1 MKDTFVRNLDINK
14 KNFIWNIIGTTF
26 NAFNSLFFMII
37 ATRINGVSD
46 AGIFTFAFS
55 TAALFQ
61 IIGVYSGRIYQITD
75 NTKATN
81 EDYLVNKVITCVIM
95 FVVSILFI
103 LLRGYTGKKM
113 LVILILCIYRTL
125 EAFSEVIYAYFQKNY
140 ELYKVGMSLVLKNVL
155 GLIVFLTINIFT
167 RNLIYSTLGL
177 VLNYI
182 LIMLSYDFKIFRNNF
197 IKLRNINLNNQK
209 KIFSLGFSTFLLSFL
224 LMYIVNIPRY
234 VIDFKMSD
242 ASSSIFGILIMPAS
256 VVVLIAQFILHPFLM
271 KINDFLIH
279 KDYKNL
285 KKNVMNIC
293 LVTSAFGIF
302 ATFIAYLIGIPILEF
317 IYGISLKKYLM
328 ALIVVLIGATLYG
341 VVSILSNIL
350 VAMRIASKQIII
362 SFVVSIFS
370 LFISICFIN
379 SLGVNGA
386 CYGYTITMLLDIIL
400 YIVLFAI
407 TEKKLEKGKIKN
419 D

>member
-1 MKDTFVRNLDINK
+1 MRNKSNVKKD
-14 KNFIWNIIGTTF
+14 FIFNTMGTGI

-81 EDYLVNKVITCVIM
+81 EDYLVNKVITCAIM

-140 ELYKVGMSLVLKNVL
+140 ELYKVGISLVLKNVL
-155 GLIVFLTINIFT
+155 GLIVFLIINIFT

-242 ASSSIFGILIMPAS
+242 TSSSIFGILIMPAS

-285 KKNVMNIC
+285 KKTVMNIC
-293 LVTSAFGIF
+293 LVTLAFGIF

-362 SFVVSIFS
+362 NFIVSIFS
-370 LFISICFIN
+370 LFISIYFIN

>member
-1 MKDTFVRNLDINK
+1 MRNKSNVKKD
-14 KNFIWNIIGTTF
+14 FIFNTIGTGI

-140 ELYKVGMSLVLKNVL
+140 ELYKVGISLVLKNVL

-407 TEKKLEKGKIKN
+407 TEKKIRERKN
-419 D
+419 KK

>member
-1 MKDTFVRNLDINK
+1 MRNKSNVKKD
-14 KNFIWNIIGTTF
+14 FIFNTIGTGI

-75 NTKATN
+75 NTKATD

-140 ELYKVGMSLVLKNVL
+140 ELYKVGISLVLKNVL

>member
-1 MKDTFVRNLDINK
+1 MRNKSNVKKD
-14 KNFIWNIIGTTF
+14 FIFNTIGTGI

-140 ELYKVGMSLVLKNVL
+140 ELYKVGISLVLKNVL

-379 SLGVNGA
+379 YLGVNGA

>member
-1 MKDTFVRNLDINK
+1 MRNKSNVKKD
-14 KNFIWNIIGTTF
+14 FIFNTIGTGI

-140 ELYKVGMSLVLKNVL
+140 ELYKVGISLVLKNVL

-293 LVTSAFGIF
+293 LVTSVFGIF

>member
-1 MKDTFVRNLDINK
+1 MRNKSNVKKD
-14 KNFIWNIIGTTF
+14 FIFNTIGTGI

-37 ATRINGVSD
+37 ATRINGISD

-75 NTKATN
+75 NTKTTN

-140 ELYKVGMSLVLKNVL
+140 ELYKVGISLVLKNVL

-370 LFISICFIN
+370 LFISIYFIN

-400 YIVLFAI
+400 YIVLFAT

>member
-1 MKDTFVRNLDINK
+1 MRNKSNVKKD
-14 KNFIWNIIGTTF
+14 FIFNTIGTGI

-37 ATRINGVSD
+37 ATRINGISD

-75 NTKATN
+75 NTKTTN

-140 ELYKVGMSLVLKNVL
+140 ELYKVGISLVLKNVL

-370 LFISICFIN
+370 LFISIYFIN

>member
-1 MKDTFVRNLDINK
+1 MRNKSNVKKD
-14 KNFIWNIIGTTF
+14 FIFNTIGTGI
-26 NAFNSLFFMII
+26 NAFNSLFFMIM

-140 ELYKVGMSLVLKNVL
+140 ELYKVGISLVLKNVL

>member
-1 MKDTFVRNLDINK
+1 MRNKSNVKKD
-14 KNFIWNIIGTTF
+14 FIFNTIGTGI

-37 ATRINGVSD
+37 ATRINGISD

-75 NTKATN
+75 NTKTTN

-103 LLRGYTGKKM
+103 LLRWYTGKKM

-140 ELYKVGMSLVLKNVL
+140 ELYKVGISLVLKNVL

-167 RNLIYSTLGL
+167 KNLIYSTLGL

>member
-1 MKDTFVRNLDINK
+1 MRNKSNVKKD
-14 KNFIWNIIGTTF
+14 FIFNTIGTGI

-140 ELYKVGMSLVLKNVL
+140 ELYKVGISLVLKNVL

-279 KDYKNL
+279 KDYKKL

>member
-1 MKDTFVRNLDINK
+1 MRNKSNVKKD
-14 KNFIWNIIGTTF
+14 FIFNTIGTGI

-37 ATRINGVSD
+37 ATRINGISD

-75 NTKATN
+75 NTKTTN

-140 ELYKVGMSLVLKNVL
+140 ELYKVGISLVLKNVL

-167 RNLIYSTLGL
+167 KNLIYSTLGL

>member
-1 MKDTFVRNLDINK
+1 MRNKSNVKKD
-14 KNFIWNIIGTTF
+14 FIFNTIGTGI

-37 ATRINGVSD
+37 ATRINGISD

-75 NTKATN
+75 NTKTTN

-140 ELYKVGMSLVLKNVL
+140 ELYKVGISLVLKNVL

-167 RNLIYSTLGL
+167 KNLIYSTLGL

-370 LFISICFIN
+370 LFISIYFIN

-400 YIVLFAI
+400 YIVLFAT

>member
-1 MKDTFVRNLDINK
+1 MRNKGNVKKD
-14 KNFIWNIIGTTF
+14 FIFNTIGTGI

>member
-1 MKDTFVRNLDINK
+1 MRNKSNVKKD
-14 KNFIWNIIGTTF
+14 FIFNTIGTGI

-140 ELYKVGMSLVLKNVL
+140 ELYKVGISLVLKNVL

-197 IKLRNINLNNQK
+197 IKLRKINLNNQK

>member
-1 MKDTFVRNLDINK
+1 MRNKSNVKKD
-14 KNFIWNIIGTTF
+14 FIFNTIGTGI

-61 IIGVYSGRIYQITD
+61 IIGIYSGRIYQITD

-140 ELYKVGMSLVLKNVL
+140 ELYKVGISLVLKNVL

>member
-1 MKDTFVRNLDINK
+1 MRNKSNVKKD
-14 KNFIWNIIGTTF
+14 FIFNTIGTGI

-140 ELYKVGMSLVLKNVL
+140 ELYKVGISLVLKNVL

>member
-1 MKDTFVRNLDINK
+1 MKNK
-14 KNFIWNIIGTTF
+14 SNVKKDFIFNTIGTGI

-61 IIGVYSGRIYQITD
+61 IIGVYSGRVYQVTD

-95 FVVSILFI
+95 FAVSILFI
-103 LLRGYTGKKM
+103 LLRRYTGKKM

-140 ELYKVGMSLVLKNVL
+140 ELYKVGISLILKNVL

-279 KDYKNL
+279 KDYKNF
-285 KKNVMNIC
+285 KKNVTNIC
-293 LVTSAFGIF
+293 LVTLAFGIF

-362 SFVVSIFS
+362 SFIVSIFS
-370 LFISICFIN
+370 LFISIYFIN
-379 SLGVNGA
+379 SLGINGA